1 MLLCV
6 GVNKQGS
13 PYHRMWH
20 DGAEITVAGFAVH
33 LRFLHSRGRQQR
45 FLLSG
50 REFAA
55 ESMRIRRMAAP

>member
-1 MLLCV
+1 
-6 GVNKQGS
+6 
-13 PYHRMWH
+13 MWH